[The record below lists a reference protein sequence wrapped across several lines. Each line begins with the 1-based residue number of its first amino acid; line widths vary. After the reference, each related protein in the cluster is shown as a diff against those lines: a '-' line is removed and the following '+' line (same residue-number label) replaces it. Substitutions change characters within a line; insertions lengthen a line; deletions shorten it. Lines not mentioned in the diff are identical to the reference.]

1 MSEPAPTLAHL
12 ARLTTP
18 DGLFEHARLSSPRTD
33 IGYCTDDAG
42 RLLALTVDLA
52 HDESAP
58 SLARI
63 SLDFLRRAHRGGGQ
77 FRLRQRASGEWTT
90 DPSSDDANA
99 RALIGLAAAAASAP
113 WPDVQRDAAQLYRQA
128 AFYRSRYSRAT
139 AYAVVGAAR
148 WRDDETARQLIFD
161 AADVVV
167 RSRADSTWPW
177 PEARLTY
184 ANALLPHAAL
194 VVADVLDDDVRLA
207 DALSLLAWL
216 VERETREEH
225 FSFTPVEGRD
235 ATSMSPAFDQQPVEA
250 WAMIAACSFAYV
262 ITGDAMWRDA
272 ARRAGEWFTGR
283 NDVGVNVFD
292 PRTGGGYDGLGP
304 EGPNLNQGAES
315 TIAFN
320 ATMVHLQS
328 LDSLAPKPQAARRAS
343 SR

>member
-1 MSEPAPTLAHL
+1 MSVPTPTLAHL
-12 ARLTTP
+12 ARLASP
-18 DGLFEHARLSSPRTD
+18 DGLFEHAHLSSPRTD
-33 IGYCTDDAG
+33 IGYCTADAG

-52 HDESAP
+52 GDEHAA

-63 SLDFLRRAHRGGGQ
+63 SLDFLHRAHLGGGQ

-99 RALIGLAAAAASAP
+99 RALVGLAAAAAAAP
-113 WPDVQRDAAQLYRQA
+113 WPDVRRDAAALFGQA
-128 AFYRSRYSRAT
+128 ASYRSPYPRST

-148 WRDDETARQLIFD
+148 WLENETAQQLVRD
-161 AADVVV
+161 AAHDVV
-167 RSRADSTWPW
+167 RSHANTTWPW
-177 PEARLTY
+177 PETRLTY

-194 VVADVLDDDVRLA
+194 VVGMVLHDEARLV

-216 VERETREEH
+216 VERETRDDH
-225 FSFTPVEGRD
+225 FSFTPVAGRD
-235 ATSMSPAFDQQPVEA
+235 ASSSAPAFDQQPVEA
-250 WAMIAACSFAYV
+250 WAMIDACSLAFDV
-262 ITGDAMWRDA
+262 TGDATWREH

-283 NDVGVNVFD
+283 NDVGIDVFD
-292 PRTGGGYDGLGP
+292 PQTGGGYDGLGP

-320 ATMVHLQS
+320 ATMVQLQS
-328 LDSLAPKPQAARRAS
+328 LTSSAPAHAARKAS